1 MNPRG
6 INKKS
11 LIRKKNQCMSL
22 VFGIVKRPPWDVA
35 VVGDDANAD
44 DCLKLEKVKIVI
56 KIGDSGLRVSAFVSS
71 KDVKVEK

>member
-1 MNPRG
+1 
-6 INKKS
+6 
-11 LIRKKNQCMSL
+11 MSL
-22 VFGIVKRPPWDVA
+22 VFGIAKRPPWDVA
-35 VVGDDANAD
+35 VVGDDGDDANAD